1 MHDFA
6 RFILWV
12 CYYIPMT
19 NKKRM
24 ILFTNRNTDRSVYLL
39 LRDGETHILDTNESP
54 SESRGEIETMM
65 NLNHVVLR
73 ATENSKSWDKATKD
87 MEKLIAG

>member
-1 MHDFA
+1 M
-6 RFILWV
+6 
-12 CYYIPMT
+12 
-19 NKKRM
+19 
-24 ILFTNRNTDRSVYLL
+24 
-39 LRDGETHILDTNESP
+39 RDGKTHILDTDESP
-54 SESRGEIETMM
+54 SECRGGIEAMM

>member
-1 MHDFA
+1 
-6 RFILWV
+6 
-12 CYYIPMT
+12 MT

-73 ATENSKSWDKATKD
+73 ATENSKSWDKATRD

>member
-1 MHDFA
+1 LLALFCGYV
-6 RFILWV
+6 IL
-12 CYYIPMT
+12 IPMT
-19 NKKRM
+19 DKKRM
-24 ILFTNRNTDRSVYLL
+24 ILFTNRNTDRSIYLL
-39 LRDGETHILDTNESP
+39 MRDGKTHILDTDESP
-54 SESRGEIETMM
+54 SECRGGIEAMM